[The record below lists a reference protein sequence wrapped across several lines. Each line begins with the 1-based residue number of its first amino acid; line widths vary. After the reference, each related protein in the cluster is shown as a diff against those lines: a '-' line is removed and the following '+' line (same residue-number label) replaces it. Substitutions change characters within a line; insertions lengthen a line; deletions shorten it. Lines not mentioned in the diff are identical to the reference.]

1 MVSEHKLGE
10 SLGVAT
16 YYNIACAGYDR
27 TPQPISHTFYELIN
41 QPVSVRN
48 IKVI

>member
-10 SLGVAT
+10 SLGVTT

-27 TPQPISHTFYELIN
+27 TPQYAATLSMN
-41 QPVSVRN
+41 
-48 IKVI
+48 